1 VQEAVAPEVALY
13 PNPGSA
19 DGFTLRGAA
28 TDRVVV
34 FDAAGRR
41 QHDAPLG
48 AGRIVATDWSPGL
61 YHVLR
66 CVDGT
71 CGAARWIKR

>member
-1 VQEAVAPEVALY
+1 LTSGTGPLAGLAPSPLT
-13 PNPGSA
+13 G
-19 DGFTLRGAA
+19 LRI
-28 TDRVVV
+28 